1 VLENIVWSNF
11 FVQLVAFLILFLL
24 LQRYAFK
31 PLFGIMEQRRQMVQE
46 QMQSAE
52 KNRAEADQYIEEQKQ
67 ALQQARKEAFEIVE
81 LARTTGSK
89 QADEIVKAARDESN
103 RLKEAAIRDIEAEK
117 NNALAALKAQVSGL
131 SVLIASK
138 IIEKQVDEQS
148 QKQLVDQYLQDVGN
162 KS

>member
-1 VLENIVWSNF
+1 MIEKIVWSNF

-31 PLFGIMEQRRQMVQE
+31 PLFGIMEKRRQMVQE
-46 QMQSAE
+46 QMEGAQ
-52 KNRAEADQYIEEQKQ
+52 KNRTEADQYIEEQKQ
-67 ALQQARKEAFEIVE
+67 ALQQARKDAFEIVE
-81 LARTTGSK
+81 QAKTMGSR
-89 QADEIVKAARDESN
+89 QADEIVKAAQSEST
-103 RLKEAAIRDIEAEK
+103 RLKETAIRDIEAEK
-117 NNALAALKAQVSGL
+117 NKAIAELKAQVSGL

-148 QKQLVDQYLQDVGN
+148 QKQLVDQYLSKVGN

>member
-1 VLENIVWSNF
+1 VLENLVWSNF
-11 FVQLVAFLILFLL
+11 VVQLVAFLILFLL

-31 PLFGIMEQRRQMVQE
+31 PLFGIMEKRRQMVLE
-46 QMQSAE
+46 QMEGAQ
-52 KNRAEADQYIEEQKQ
+52 KNRTEADQYIEEQKQ

-81 LARTTGSK
+81 QAKTMGSR
-89 QADEIVKAARDESN
+89 QADEIVQSARNESI
-103 RLKEAAIRDIEAEK
+103 RIKEDAVRDIEAEK
-117 NNALAALKAQVSGL
+117 NKAVAALKAEVSGL

>member
-1 VLENIVWSNF
+1 MLDIVWSNF
-11 FVQLVAFLILFLL
+11 FVQLIAFLVLFLL

-31 PLFGIMEQRRQMVQE
+31 PLFGIMEQRRQMVLE
-46 QMQSAE
+46 QMEGAQ

-67 ALQQARKEAFEIVE
+67 ALQQARKEAHDIIEQAKI
-81 LARTTGSK
+81 TGSK
-89 QADEIVKAARDESN
+89 QADELVVAARSESD
-103 RLKEAAIRDIEAEK
+103 RLKDEAVREIETEK
-117 NNALAALKAQVSGL
+117 NKAVAALKAQVSGL

-148 QKQLVDQYLQDVGN
+148 QKQLVDQYLQDVGS